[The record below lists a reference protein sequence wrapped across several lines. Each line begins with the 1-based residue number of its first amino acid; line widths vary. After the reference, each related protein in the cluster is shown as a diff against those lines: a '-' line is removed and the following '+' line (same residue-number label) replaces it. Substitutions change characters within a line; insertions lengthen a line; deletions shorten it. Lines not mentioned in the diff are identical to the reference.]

1 MLQHQW
7 LCLKKYY
14 LLSFDQIQENR
25 YREKKIEQQA
35 LKKSIST
42 KWNQDLEHTLTACK
56 LVKLIYQYTGSKH
69 TTSPR

>member
-1 MLQHQW
+1 M
-7 LCLKKYY
+7 
-14 LLSFDQIQENR
+14 
-25 YREKKIEQQA
+25 EQQA

-42 KWNQDLEHTLTACK
+42 KWNQDLEHTLTAYK